1 MAGRTVFLLFLCI
14 LGESIVVQK
23 VRMKTA
29 NLIAAL
35 TGAVLLFGMSNCSR
49 SYPPLPAGTTE
60 IFVSPSGNDSNP
72 GTFEKPLGSIH
83 QAVQKLEAGMT
94 VTLLDGVF
102 ELDDIVVIT
111 GKGTPDNWITIR
123 GAKGA
128 KAILDGIDLN
138 IANSRE
144 YPGNNGL
151 IQVQNAEYVRIQN
164 IHVRNSRRAGINI
177 QDSKHVD
184 VINCISEN
192 SLSPGI
198 AAWQGCEY
206 IRLLGNTV
214 INANDMK
221 MSWTP
226 YKGHEAPHEAISMAG
241 PHHFEVAWNHVY
253 NCEKEGID
261 VKETASFGVVHHNY
275 VHDLKRQGLYID
287 GWFGQLQD
295 IEMHNNVVTRCE
307 AGIAIS
313 SEEGPNT
320 KNLNIHHNLVY
331 DNRASGIFFSRWG
344 ADNPRENIKVYNNT
358 FYRNG
363 LGHDFSGDPQYWL
376 SGGCY
381 LYSTNLQDVR
391 IVNNIFAL
399 NSPFEIGYTGR
410 FEENWTSLKNIEIT
424 NNLIHDVN
432 TVEYPIYLKVFVKD
446 SVYSTTGTDA
456 ILADPLFVNPEHGD
470 FRLRENSPAIDAGLT
485 DPEDG
490 ANTKRGG
497 FLGALSPDASREDFW
512 WLDNF
517 PPEIDIEN
525 YGQ

>member
-1 MAGRTVFLLFLCI
+1 M
-14 LGESIVVQK
+14 
-23 VRMKTA
+23 
-29 NLIAAL
+29 
-35 TGAVLLFGMSNCSR
+35 
-49 SYPPLPAGTTE
+49 
-60 IFVSPSGNDSNP
+60 
-72 GTFEKPLGSIH
+72 
-83 QAVQKLEAGMT
+83 
-94 VTLLDGVF
+94 
-102 ELDDIVVIT
+102 
-111 GKGTPDNWITIR
+111 
-123 GAKGA
+123 
-128 KAILDGIDLN
+128 
-138 IANSRE
+138 
-144 YPGNNGL
+144 
-151 IQVQNAEYVRIQN
+151 
-164 IHVRNSRRAGINI
+164 
-177 QDSKHVD
+177 
-184 VINCISEN
+184 
-192 SLSPGI
+192 
-198 AAWQGCEY
+198 
-206 IRLLGNTV
+206 
-214 INANDMK
+214 
-221 MSWTP
+221 
-226 YKGHEAPHEAISMAG
+226 
-241 PHHFEVAWNHVY
+241 
-253 NCEKEGID
+253 
-261 VKETASFGVVHHNY
+261 
-275 VHDLKRQGLYID
+275 
-287 GWFGQLQD
+287 
-295 IEMHNNVVTRCE
+295 
-307 AGIAIS
+307 
-313 SEEGPNT
+313 
-320 KNLNIHHNLVY
+320 Y

-363 LGHDFSGDPQYWL
+363 LGQDFSGDPQYWL

-432 TVEYPIYLKVFVKD
+432 TVEYPLYLKVFVKD

-497 FLGALSPDASREDFW
+497 FLGALPPDASREDFW